1 MVMKEGF
8 RQSMA
13 WLHTWS
19 GLLTC
24 WVLFLVFVSGTA
36 SYFRDEITLWMQ
48 PELHAAAGTPVSA
61 ARAAE
66 TAIGFLEKEAV
77 GAPRWFIYLPNPRN
91 VETTV
96 RWINP
101 AKKNANGRPA
111 IEHAELDPATGQRLA
126 APRQTRGGDFLYR
139 LHYELHYM
147 SRTTGRWI
155 IAFCSMFML
164 VAIISGI
171 VTHKRIFKDFFTFR
185 PKKGQ
190 RSWMDAHN
198 AVAVLALPYHLMITY
213 TGLVTLMFIVMP
225 FGMQSAYQ
233 GNQKAFFAEAFPQP
247 AISKPAR
254 LSAPITPMAPLVAQ
268 AEKHWDGGHVG
279 RIYIDNPGDAKAS
292 VNLIRLP
299 RKQVSYVR
307 QSMQFD
313 GSTGALMGTIGDAS
327 SAAVEARGV
336 MFGLH
341 VANFANP
348 LLRTL
353 FFISGLMGCVMVA
366 TGALLWA
373 VKERQ
378 AHAKKI
384 AQTGRAGFGLR
395 LVEGLNIAAIAG
407 LLIAFGSYF
416 WANRLL
422 PVGIEGRAALEIR
435 CFFVAWS
442 VAAVLALMRP
452 RRGMWQCQLT
462 ASGLLFALLPILN
475 ALTTH
480 THLGV
485 TLLRSE
491 GPWAVAGFDLFSLG
505 LGLALLYAARKLA
518 HRRLAVRT
526 SPGKKQS
533 THEPTTLHQTT

>member
-1 MVMKEGF
+1 MKEGF

-48 PELHAAAGTPVSA
+48 PELHAAAGAQVPA
-61 ARAAE
+61 ALAAQ
-66 TAIGFLEKEAV
+66 TAVGFLEKEAPD
-77 GAPRWFIYLPNPRN
+77 APRWFIYLPNPRS
-91 VETTV
+91 VETNV

-101 AKKNANGRPA
+101 AKKSANGRPV
-111 IEHAELDPATGQRLA
+111 IEQAQLDPATGERLA
-126 APRQTRGGDFLYR
+126 AARQTRGGDFLYR

-147 SRTTGRWI
+147 SRTAGRWI

-198 AVAVLALPYHLMITY
+198 VVAVLALPYHLMITY

-225 FGMQSAYQ
+225 FGIQSAYQ
-233 GNQKAFFAEAFPQP
+233 GNDKAFFADAFPQP
-247 AISKPAR
+247 AISKPTHR
-254 LSAPITPMAPLVAQ
+254 PAPITSMAPLVAQ
-268 AEKHWDGGHVG
+268 AEEHWNGGHVG
-279 RIYIDNPGDAKAS
+279 RIYIDNPGDAGAS

-299 RKQVSYVR
+299 EKDVSYVR

-313 GSTGALMGTIGDAS
+313 GPTGILRGTIGDAS
-327 SAAVEARGV
+327 SAAAETRGV
-336 MFGLH
+336 LFGLH

-353 FFISGLMGCVMVA
+353 FFISGLMGCLMVA
-366 TGALLWA
+366 TGALLWS
-373 VKERQ
+373 VKEKQ
-378 AHAKKI
+378 ANAKRI
-384 AQTGRAGFGLR
+384 AQTGRAGFALS
-395 LVEGLNIAAIAG
+395 LVDGLNIAAIAG

-422 PVGIEGRAALEIR
+422 PPGLDGRAAMEIR
-435 CFFVAWS
+435 CFFIAWG
-442 VAAVLALMRP
+442 VAAALALIRP
-452 RRGMWQCQLT
+452 NRGMWQLQL
-462 ASGLLFALLPILN
+462 AAAGLLFFLLPLLN
-475 ALTTH
+475 AITTN
-480 THLGV
+480 THLGI
-485 TLLRSE
+485 TLLRGE

-505 LGLALLYAARKLA
+505 MGLSLLYAARKLA
-518 HRRLAVRT
+518 RRQLADRT
-526 SPGKKQS
+526 RPGRKS
-533 THEPTTLHQTT
+533 ASEPTTLHQTI